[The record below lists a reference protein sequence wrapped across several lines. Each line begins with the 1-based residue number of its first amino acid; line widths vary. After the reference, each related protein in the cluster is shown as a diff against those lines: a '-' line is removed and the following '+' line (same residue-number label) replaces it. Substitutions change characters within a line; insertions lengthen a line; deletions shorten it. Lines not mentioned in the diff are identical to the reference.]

1 MNIKSLIGE
10 ATEYDKKLTLEE
22 KRPKSWLKSV
32 SAFANGIGGVLI
44 FGVSDDEQWIGLD
57 NAHNFAEKI
66 SETIKS
72 KMDPIPQIVLKIQQ
86 ENGKDFV
93 LSFGLMNDDKV
104 LTNAGALLADDS
116 PIYQSRLFCTHW
128 YGLDKASGVM
138 EAIDDKEY
146 RGSLVTLLQNGT
158 DFIKNNTKKRWKKTD
173 DNRIEMPDI
182 PERAAFEC
190 LVNALIHRD
199 YLETGSEVHI
209 DIYDDRMEIYSPGG
223 MYAGTLVQNLDT
235 DHVPSK
241 RRNPIIADIFNRM
254 NYMERRGS
262 GFKKIKGDYH
272 QAINYHPELEPRFYS
287 DTFSFWVTLYNLNY
301 HTPTEIEEKPM
312 FESLKPTFETS
323 KAMFQTYVS
332 SLNAKQSTKDK
343 ILQIHEKIGFLH
355 PFGRK
360 EIMLVTGISSFS
372 AGELIKKMLAAN
384 LIQPVSGHGKGKYQ
398 FTVKSE

>member
-173 DNRIEMPDI
+173 DI
-182 PERAAFEC
+182 
-190 LVNALIHRD
+190 
-199 YLETGSEVHI
+199 
-209 DIYDDRMEIYSPGG
+209 
-223 MYAGTLVQNLDT
+223 
-235 DHVPSK
+235 
-241 RRNPIIADIFNRM
+241 
-254 NYMERRGS
+254 
-262 GFKKIKGDYH
+262 
-272 QAINYHPELEPRFYS
+272 
-287 DTFSFWVTLYNLNY
+287 
-301 HTPTEIEEKPM
+301 
-312 FESLKPTFETS
+312 LKPVVKFILTFMMTVWKS
-323 KAMFQTYVS
+323 IPPVACMQGHLYKTLTLTMCPPNAVIL
-332 SLNAKQSTKDK
+332 SL
-343 ILQIHEKIGFLH
+343 L
-355 PFGRK
+355 
-360 EIMLVTGISSFS
+360 ISLT
-372 AGELIKKMLAAN
+372 A
-384 LIQPVSGHGKGKYQ
+384 
-398 FTVKSE
+398 